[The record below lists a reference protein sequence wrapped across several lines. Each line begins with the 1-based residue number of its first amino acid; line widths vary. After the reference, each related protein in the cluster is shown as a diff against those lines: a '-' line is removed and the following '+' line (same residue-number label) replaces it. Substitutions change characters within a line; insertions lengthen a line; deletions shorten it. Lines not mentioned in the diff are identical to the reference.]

1 MDAFVTRRVV
11 AKASTTNDDDDARKR
26 RRVAPTNDGWR
37 TFDDSL
43 LARLDAA
50 CEPRAKIAAFDLD
63 DTLQKTKSGAKAFAA
78 RADDFTTLNEHV
90 PRVLRALHDDGYKIC
105 IFSNQGGVK
114 GALDGKRATSV
125 RARLALLATTLETP
139 FQFYRAKQL
148 RENDV
153 KKYRKGEIGMWRK
166 MVAEHNGGVAPDLK
180 ASFFVGDAAGRAQ
193 DHSAVDKEFA
203 ENVGVRFF
211 VPEQMFVEGEAWK

>member
-1 MDAFVTRRVV
+1 
-11 AKASTTNDDDDARKR
+11 
-26 RRVAPTNDGWR
+26 
-37 TFDDSL
+37 
-43 LARLDAA
+43 
-50 CEPRAKIAAFDLD
+50 
-63 DTLQKTKSGAKAFAA
+63 
-78 RADDFTTLNEHV
+78 
-90 PRVLRALHDDGYKIC
+90 
-105 IFSNQGGVK
+105 
-114 GALDGKRATSV
+114 LDGKRATSV

-139 FQFYRAKQL
+139 FQFYGATQM